1 MKFSGRL
8 LLAFAAVG
16 LIALLLFR
24 AVERV
29 ALIQARGRV
38 SQAQQSTRDTDALF
52 SALLDAESA
61 QRGYLLTGD
70 EEYLSPYRVS
80 LAAIPGLLN
89 AVEKDSIGHP
99 ETESLTQH
107 LDRAVQEKLAELA
120 KTIELRSGGNW
131 QSSVRAVRTNQG
143 RNLMGEIRRLSRRLR
158 DNYFGVVDLQ
168 SRRLEFYSFWGLVFE
183 MAVGSL
189 ILLLLSAGG
198 LQLLRS
204 FAAEKRLM
212 EDVREKELRY
222 KMLAAR
228 IQSAREDER
237 TALARDIHD
246 DLGQALTGI
255 KIDLAMLSR
264 QLDAEQKEAA
274 SQRLDSSLVA
284 VDSAIQSLRRVSRD
298 LRPAVLD
305 QVGLSA
311 ALRAH
316 GREFAARTGIRVEF
330 ALLDEMLPMNVEQ
343 RTALFRIAQEA
354 LTNVARHARA
364 QSVRLALADRDGDIV
379 LSVRDDG
386 VGIANRPSG
395 PRTSLGLLGMEERAH
410 LVGATLR
417 LTTERGK
424 GTTVEVVL
432 GRAMIQS
439 PHTVKNR

>member
-1 MKFSGRL
+1 MS
-8 LLAFAAVG
+8 
-16 LIALLLFR
+16 
-24 AVERV
+24 
-29 ALIQARGRV
+29 
-38 SQAQQSTRDTDALF
+38 
-52 SALLDAESA
+52 
-61 QRGYLLTGD
+61 
-70 EEYLSPYRVS
+70 
-80 LAAIPGLLN
+80 
-89 AVEKDSIGHP
+89 
-99 ETESLTQH
+99 
-107 LDRAVQEKLAELA
+107 
-120 KTIELRSGGNW
+120 
-131 QSSVRAVRTNQG
+131 
-143 RNLMGEIRRLSRRLR
+143 EIRRLSTRLR
-158 DNYFGVVDLQ
+158 DNYFGAVDLQ

-183 MAVGSL
+183 MTVGLL
-189 ILLLLSAGG
+189 ILLLCAAGS
-198 LQLLRS
+198 LKLMRS
-204 FAAEKRLM
+204 FAAEQRLI

-264 QLDAEQKEAA
+264 QLDAEQREAA

-316 GREFAARTGIRVEF
+316 GREFAARTGIRVEY
-330 ALLDEMLPMNVEQ
+330 ALLDQILPLNVEQ

-364 QSVRLALADRDGDIV
+364 QSVLLALADRNGDIH
-379 LSVRDDG
+379 LSIRDDG
-386 VGIANRPSG
+386 VGIPAHPPG
-395 PRTSLGLLGMEERAH
+395 PRASLGLLGMEERAN
-410 LVGATLR
+410 LVGATLK

-432 GRAMIQS
+432 GHAMIQS
-439 PHTVKNR
+439 TDPVSKR

>member
-1 MKFSGRL
+1 MKFSGRM
-8 LLAFAAVG
+8 LLALAAAG

-24 AVERV
+24 AFERV
-29 ALIQARGRV
+29 ALIRARGGV
-38 SQAQQSTRDTDALF
+38 SEAQQSTRDTDALF
-52 SALLDAESA
+52 SDVLDAESA

-70 EEYLSPYRVS
+70 EDYLNPYRVS
-80 LAAIPGLLN
+80 LTAIPVLLA
-89 AVEKDSIGHP
+89 AVERDSMGLP
-99 ETESLTQH
+99 ETEGLTRQ
-107 LDRAVQEKLAELA
+107 LSRAVKAKLAELA
-120 KTIELRSGGNW
+120 KTVELRSNGDLE
-131 QSSVRAVRTNQG
+131 SSLRAVQNNVG
-143 RNLMGEIRRLSRRLR
+143 RNLMGKIRRLSKQLR

-168 SRRLEFYSFWGLVFE
+168 SRRLELYSFWGLVFE
-183 MAVGSL
+183 MSVGGL
-189 ILLLLSAGG
+189 ILLLLVAGA
-198 LQLLRS
+198 LQLMRG
-204 FAAEKRLM
+204 FKAEQKLM

-264 QLDAEQKEAA
+264 QLDAEQREAA

-316 GREFAARTGIRVEF
+316 GREFGARTGIRVEF
-330 ALLDEMLPMNVEQ
+330 DLIEELLPMNVEQ

-364 QSVRLALADRDGDIV
+364 QSVRLTLANRTGDIH
-379 LSVRDDG
+379 LNIRDDG
-386 VGIANRPSG
+386 VGIPARPLGSG
-395 PRTSLGLLGMEERAH
+395 TSLGLLGMEERAH
-410 LVGATLR
+410 LVGARLK

-432 GRAMIQS
+432 GHAMIQS
-439 PHTVKNR
+439 TPPVINR

>member
-1 MKFSGRL
+1 ML
-8 LLAFAAVG
+8 LTLAAVG

-24 AVERV
+24 AFERL
-29 ALIQARGRV
+29 ALLRARARV
-38 SQAQQSTRDTDALF
+38 SQSQQATRDTDALF
-52 SALLDAESA
+52 SAVLDAESA
-61 QRGYLLTGD
+61 QRGYLLTGNAD
-70 EEYLSPYRVS
+70 YLNPYRVS
-80 LAAIPGLLN
+80 RATIPLLLE
-89 AVEKDSIGHP
+89 AVESDSIGHP
-99 ETESLTQH
+99 ETEILTRR
-107 LDRAVQEKLAELA
+107 LNEAVQEKLSELA
-120 KTIELRSGGNW
+120 KTIDLRAQGDW
-131 QSSVRAVRTNQG
+131 QSSVSTVRTNEG

-158 DNYFGVVDLQ
+158 DNYFGVVDQQ

-183 MAVGSL
+183 MAVGAL
-189 ILLLLSAGG
+189 ILLLVSAGA
-198 LQLLRS
+198 LQLVRS
-204 FAAEKRLM
+204 FAAEEKLM
-212 EDVREKELRY
+212 EEVREKELRY

-264 QLDAEQKEAA
+264 QLDAEQREAA

-330 ALLDEMLPMNVEQ
+330 ALFDEMLPLTVDQ

-364 QSVRLALADRDGDIV
+364 QSVRLGLAMQDGDIH

-386 VGIANRPSG
+386 VGIAAHPPGARA
-395 PRTSLGLLGMEERAH
+395 SLGLLGMEERAH
-410 LVGATLR
+410 LVGATLK
-417 LTTERGK
+417 LTTEKGK

-439 PHTVKNR
+439 NHPVSNR

>member
-1 MKFSGRL
+1 VKFSGRA
-8 LLAFAAVG
+8 LLALAAAG

-24 AVERV
+24 AFERI
-29 ALIQARGRV
+29 ALLRMRSRV
-38 SQAQQSTRDTDALF
+38 SAAQQSTRDTDALF
-52 SALLDAESA
+52 SAVLDAESA

-70 EEYLSPYRVS
+70 TDYLNPYRV
-80 LAAIPGLLN
+80 AQKAIPVLLGS
-89 AVEKDSIGHP
+89 VEKDSVGHP
-99 ETESLTQH
+99 ETENLTRH
-107 LDRAVQEKLAELA
+107 LDQTVQEKLEELA
-120 KTIELRSGGNW
+120 KTIELRSAGDW
-131 QSSVRAVRTNQG
+131 PSSVRALRSNAG
-143 RNLMGEIRRLSRRLR
+143 RNLMGKIRRLSKRLR

-183 MAVGSL
+183 MGVGIL
-189 ILLLLSAGG
+189 ILLLFSAGA
-198 LQLLRS
+198 LQLIRS
-204 FAAEKRLM
+204 FAAEKELI

-264 QLDAEQKEAA
+264 QLDAEQREAA

-330 ALLDEMLPMNVEQ
+330 ELLEKMLPLNVEQ

-364 QSVRLALADRDGDIV
+364 QSVRLTLADREGDIH
-379 LSVRDDG
+379 LTVRDDG
-386 VGIANRPSG
+386 VGIATRPPG
-395 PRTSLGLLGMEERAH
+395 PRASLGLLGMEERAH
-410 LVGATLR
+410 LVGATLM
-417 LTTERGK
+417 LTTERGE

-432 GRAMIQS
+432 GHAMIQS
-439 PHTVKNR
+439 THPVNNR

>member
-1 MKFSGRL
+1 VKFSGRL

-24 AVERV
+24 AFERI
-29 ALIQARGRV
+29 ALIHARSRV

-70 EEYLSPYRVS
+70 AEYLNPYRVS
-80 LAAIPGLLN
+80 LTAIPGLLN

-99 ETESLTQH
+99 ETESLTH
-107 LDRAVQEKLAELA
+107 RLDRAVSGKLAELA
-120 KTIELRSGGNW
+120 KTVEFRSAGDW

-143 RNLMGEIRRLSRRLR
+143 RNQMGEIRRLSKRLR

-168 SRRLEFYSFWGLVFE
+168 SRRLESYSFWGLFFE

-198 LQLLRS
+198 LQLMRS
-204 FAAEKRLM
+204 LDAERRLM

-264 QLDAEQKEAA
+264 QLDAEQREAA

-330 ALLDEMLPMNVEQ
+330 ALLDEILPMNVEQ

-364 QSVRLALADRDGDIV
+364 QSVRLALADREGDIV

-386 VGIANRPSG
+386 VGIANRPAG

-410 LVGATLR
+410 LVGATLK

-424 GTTVEVVL
+424 GTAVEVVL

-439 PHTVKNR
+439 PHTVNNR